1 MLKKKENN
9 TDKIQIKIKSF
20 GQNTPL
26 GLHLL
31 GRESVN
37 ICKNLPDH
45 IQEYSEAVMLMDDQ
59 LKVIGINEA
68 AASQVGKKAVEIIG
82 KNLSFFIHP
91 AFLPEGLDK
100 ISQAIQT
107 GEPVVIQASNNGY
120 SSLHS
125 TYPIFNA
132 KGKLART
139 IIISR
144 DITGSLK
151 IKNALDE
158 SENNFKALAENANDG
173 IVIAGGKNGI
183 HQYVNQRF
191 CNIIG
196 YSKAEL
202 MKIGFKELTPS
213 NRTNEMGE
221 KYQRSLSG
229 KILPLNYETE
239 LLRKDGKIVPI
250 EITGGQTIWRGKQ
263 AAIVIVRDITERK
276 VIEKEL
282 ITYRNHLEGL
292 VDERIFEIKKTNKKL
307 EEEVIKHKKTAQKL
321 KQHENEL
328 QKKSKKLEELNTAL
342 TVILNKGDE
351 DRKKIEKDVMSNI
364 KELLIPYLE
373 KLKAGPLGKRQGE
386 YIKIIEKCI
395 ENIISP
401 FSSNSSYSFLNFTP
415 AETKVANLIT
425 QGKQTKEI
433 AQLMC
438 LSARTIESHRKNIRK
453 KMKLTHKK
461 ANLKAC
467 LMDIC

>member
-1 MLKKKENN
+1 MQN
-9 TDKIQIKIKSF
+9 KIEIKSF

-31 GRESVN
+31 GRESIN
-37 ICKNLPDH
+37 NRKNLTDH
-45 IQEYSEAVMLMDDQ
+45 IQEYSEAVVLMDNQ
-59 LKVIGINEA
+59 LKVIGLNKA
-68 AASQVGKKAVEIIG
+68 AAGQAGKKATEIIG
-82 KNLSFFIHP
+82 KDLSFFIHP
-91 AFLPEGLDK
+91 SYLPDGLDK
-100 ISQAIQT
+100 IAQAIHT
-107 GEPVVIQASNNGY
+107 GEPVIIQACNNGY

-144 DITGSLK
+144 DITASMK
-151 IKNALDE
+151 IEKALDE

-173 IVIAGGKNGI
+173 IVIAGGKNGM
-183 HQYVNQRF
+183 HQYINQRF
-191 CNIIG
+191 CNITG

-202 MKIGFKELTPS
+202 MKIGFKDMVPS
-213 NRTNEMGE
+213 NRTNEMGK
-221 KYQRSLSG
+221 KYKRSLSG

-239 LLRKDGKIVPI
+239 IIRKDGKIMPI
-250 EITGGQTIWRGKQ
+250 EITGAQTIWQGKS
-263 AAIVIVRDITERK
+263 AAIVIVRDITDRK

-282 ITYRNHLEGL
+282 ITYRNHLEEI
-292 VDERIFEIKKTNKKL
+292 VDQRVSEIKGTNQKL
-307 EEEVIKHKKTAQKL
+307 KEEIIEHKKTAQKL
-321 KQHENEL
+321 KHHENEL

-364 KELLIPYLE
+364 RELLIPYLG
-373 KLKAGPLGKRQGE
+373 KLKAGPLDKRQKE

-401 FSSNSSYSFLNFTP
+401 FSRNSSYSFLNFTP

-433 AQLMC
+433 AQLMY
-438 LSARTIESHRKNIRK
+438 LSARTVEAHRKNIRR

-461 ANLKAC
+461 VNLKAS
-467 LMDIC
+467 LMEIS